1 MVSSH
6 KIPKSLTS
14 KHSLRRVKDRPPS
27 ERPREKLQLRGAQ
40 ELSNSELLA
49 LLLRSGTASSSAVQ
63 LADQVLDT
71 TAHKLEKLSR
81 ATVADLCQISGVGM
95 AKAAA
100 VVAAFELGR
109 RARFPSEEKPLRIN
123 SSAVA
128 YHCMEPLLGH
138 LDHEEFWVLFLNNA
152 HGVLSRCKIS
162 SGGYTGTLVD
172 VRIILKKAL
181 LAKAV
186 GIILVH
192 NHPSGTL
199 KPSQAD
205 VALTQKIVK
214 AAKSIDITVLD
225 HLIVTEKAYFS
236 FADKHLL

>member
-1 MVSSH
+1 MTNSSQ
-6 KIPKSLTS
+6 KDSLKQIPN
-14 KHSLRRVKDRPPS
+14 R
-27 ERPREKLQLRGAQ
+27 ERPRERLMSSGAAHLTA
-40 ELSNSELLA
+40 EELLA
-49 LLLRSGTASSSAVQ
+49 ILLRSGNKDVSALG
-63 LADQVLDT
+63 LARKLLKEADHRLDR
-71 TAHKLEKLSR
+71 LSR
-81 ATVADLCQISGVGM
+81 AEITELLDIPGIGL
-95 AKAAA
+95 AKAAT

-109 RARFPSEEKPLRIN
+109 RSRDSAAESTKCIN
-123 SSAVA
+123 SSAAA
-128 YHCMEPLLGH
+128 YTCMEPLLGH

-152 HGVLSRCKIS
+152 HGVLARSKIS

-186 GIILVH
+186 GMILVH

-205 VALTQKIVK
+205 IALTQKIVK
-214 AAKSIDITVLD
+214 AAKAIDVTVLD